1 MTTTASP
8 RIAMLERS
16 GREFRCFTT
25 RLEARDINGLE
36 FKVSGWAS
44 VVEQP
49 YDMGAYT
56 EVISR
61 GAFTK
66 TLQGRPDVQLL
77 TNHEGLPMA
86 RTTVPPGQDG
96 HLELSE
102 DGRGLRFDA
111 QLDRDDPDAQTLMRK
126 IGAWLMDQAS
136 FAFRVIRQNWNAS
149 HTERTIQEVSLDRG
163 DVSVVNFGASPTT
176 SVDARSSR
184 NGRAEVAAR
193 DRRLRLANEAGRG
206 NLSLYQARARAT
218 ALRGRGHL
226 SDNPNLAYYQAQAWA
241 LGCRDGPR

>member
-1 MTTTASP
+1 MTTTQPS
-8 RIAMLERS
+8 RAMMLDKS
-16 GREFRCFTT
+16 TREFRTFATK
-25 RLEARDINGLE
+25 LEARDINGLE

-77 TNHEGLPMA
+77 LNHEGLPLG

-126 IGAWLMDQAS
+126 IGAGLMDQAS
-136 FAFRVIRQNWNAS
+136 FAFRVIRQNWNDS

-176 SVDARSSR
+176 SVDARAR
-184 NGRAEVAAR
+184 GRH
-193 DRRLRLANEAGRG
+193 GKG
-206 NLSLYQARARAT
+206 NLSLYQARTRAS
-218 ALRGRGHL
+218 ALRTRHLTIMNNAGR
-226 SDNPNLAYYQAQAWA
+226 
-241 LGCRDGPR
+241 RR